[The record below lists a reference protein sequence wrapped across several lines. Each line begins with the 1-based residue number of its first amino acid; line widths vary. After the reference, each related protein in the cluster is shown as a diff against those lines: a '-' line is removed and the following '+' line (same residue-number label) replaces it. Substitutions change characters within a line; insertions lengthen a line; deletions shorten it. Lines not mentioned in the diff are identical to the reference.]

1 MSEHWNQPVDVG
13 DGTCPKCRTKTGESP
28 AVPRTVRDVLD
39 RIDARKCCRK
49 VPAYVAAVRR
59 TYTYL
64 VETQGASAA
73 DVGAWSGGSDAS
85 DRVERAL
92 KTWHADHDAQAMDAR
107 VEEEGRNLDWPSLDG
122 SSIRA
127 FLKATKKR
135 PSAARIAEAAKA
147 LLEEAYEASVE
158 GCRGGDPLTWPT
170 TRVQRSVEKELASR
184 SRTKTSPPTPI
195 AFAISSTLV
204 VVATLDPVVVALFDE
219 NGKEVR

>member
-1 MSEHWNQPVDVG
+1 MSERWNQPVDVG
-13 DGTCPKCRTKTGESP
+13 DGICKKCRTKTGE
-28 AVPRTVRDVLD
+28 ALAAPRTVRDVLD
-39 RIDARKCCRK
+39 RLDARRCCRK

-64 VETQGASAA
+64 VETQGAPAA
-73 DVGAWSGGSDAS
+73 DIGAWSGGSDAS
-85 DRVERAL
+85 DRIERAL

-135 PSAARIAEAAKA
+135 PSASTIVEAAQA
-147 LLEEAYEASVE
+147 LLKEAYEASE
-158 GCRGGDPLTWPT
+158 EECRGGDPLTWPT

-204 VVATLDPVVVALFDE
+204 VVATLDPMVVALFDE
-219 NGKEVR
+219 DGKEVR

>member
-1 MSEHWNQPVDVG
+1 
-13 DGTCPKCRTKTGESP
+13 
-28 AVPRTVRDVLD
+28 
-39 RIDARKCCRK
+39 
-49 VPAYVAAVRR
+49 VRR

-64 VETQGASAA
+64 VETQGAPAA
-73 DVGAWSGGSDAS
+73 DIGAWSGGSDAS

-135 PSAARIAEAAKA
+135 PSASTIVEAAQT
-147 LLEEAYEASVE
+147 LLKEAYEASE
-158 GCRGGDPLTWPT
+158 EECRSSDPLTWPT
-170 TRVQRSVEKELASR
+170 TRVQRRVEEELASG
-184 SRTKTSPPTPI
+184 SRTETSPFEPI

-219 NGKEVR
+219 DGKEVR